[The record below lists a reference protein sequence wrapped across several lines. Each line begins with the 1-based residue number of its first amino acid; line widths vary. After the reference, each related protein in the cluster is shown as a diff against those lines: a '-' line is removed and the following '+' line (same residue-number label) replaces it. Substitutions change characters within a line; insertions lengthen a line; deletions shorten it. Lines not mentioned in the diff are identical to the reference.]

1 MIFYSIVIYLFLRLF
16 GGGIK
21 KLLRTASVG
30 GASVQQQNSQGTP
43 TTEEA
48 RGPAVWLNKQ
58 RVRLN
63 CKLLGHSTSIMK
75 EDKPTYR
82 EQFIPPE
89 MSMLAYLLTKVMQQ
103 QILIVV
109 WQIFFFLCSQM
120 LALIVMKYLVIL
132 KVKQKMCLI
141 QHLLQQ

>member
-1 MIFYSIVIYLFLRLF
+1 MMLHKNMINFVLFFRLF

-21 KLLRTASVG
+21 KLLRTASIG
-30 GASVQQQNSQGTP
+30 GACVQHQNSQGTP

-48 RGPAVWLNKQ
+48 RGPAMWLNKQ

-89 MSMLAYLLTKVMQQ
+89 MSMLAYLLTKVMK
-103 QILIVV
+103 LLLLNAV
-109 WQIFFFLCSQM
+109 WQISFKCSQM
-120 LALIVMKYLVIL
+120 LVLIVMKYLVIQ
-132 KVKQKMCLI
+132 KVKKKMCLI
-141 QHLLQQ
+141 HLLQ